1 MFELI
6 AECGAL
12 IAEWF
17 DAGIR
22 MFFNLEMRNLIA
34 DTRLRPF
41 FYATKTRFFIESN

>member
-6 AECGAL
+6 VECGML

-34 DTRLRPF
+34 DIRLRPF
-41 FYATKTRFFIESN
+41 LHATKTRFFIESD